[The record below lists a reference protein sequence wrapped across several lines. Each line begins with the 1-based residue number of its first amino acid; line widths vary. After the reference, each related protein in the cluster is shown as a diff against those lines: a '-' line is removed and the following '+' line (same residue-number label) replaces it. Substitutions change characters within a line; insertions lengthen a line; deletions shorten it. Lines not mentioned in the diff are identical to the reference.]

1 MNSALNL
8 CIYAI
13 GTLQHRGIS
22 PRLSRLRLS
31 PHGVTS
37 AGETTKAK
45 EMWPILNLLLILAKS
60 QRLSCFLEL
69 SVQILR
75 RLGLDYYWCAKL
87 DCRNPCWRLLS
98 NIWFWQ
104 VLELRV
110 KRVRAVRWSHQ
121 IAISITQ
128 FEHLGATTPHSTSIL
143 TLFCQFH

>member
-69 SVQILR
+69 GSNFASFR
-75 RLGLDYYWCAKL
+75 
-87 DCRNPCWRLLS
+87 PRLLLVCETGLPKP
-98 NIWFWQ
+98 
-104 VLELRV
+104 VL
-110 KRVRAVRWSHQ
+110 KT
-121 IAISITQ
+121 II
-128 FEHLGATTPHSTSIL
+128 EHLIL
-143 TLFCQFH
+143 TGFGTESETGARGEMISPNCD